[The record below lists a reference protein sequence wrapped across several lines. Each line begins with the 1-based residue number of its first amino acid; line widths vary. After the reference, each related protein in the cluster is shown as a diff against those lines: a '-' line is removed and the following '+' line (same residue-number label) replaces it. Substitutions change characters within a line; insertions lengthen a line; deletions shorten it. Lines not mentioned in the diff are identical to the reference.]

1 MIVLDASALVD
12 VVADRASKDAVLAQ
26 IEQQHIIAPGHQ
38 LAEVSSAVIH
48 LLRAGELDR
57 AAAGRAL
64 SDAASLVQEVI
75 PANREQLMR
84 AFALRDSIRILDGV
98 YVAIAE
104 TYRCPLVT
112 TDGRLA
118 RSNPPCEVIFAGNDG
133 GPSARG

>member
-12 VVADRASKDAVLAQ
+12 VVTDRAPKDIVLGH
-26 IEQQHIIAPGHQ
+26 IEHQRIIAPGHQ

-57 AAAGRAL
+57 AAAERAL
-64 SDAASLVQEVI
+64 GDAAALIQEVI

-84 AFALRDSIRILDGV
+84 AFALRDSLRILDGI
-98 YVAIAE
+98 YVALAE
-104 TYRCPLVT
+104 SYRCPLVT

-118 RSNPPCEVIFAGNDG
+118 RSEAPCEVIFAGVGDE
-133 GPSARG
+133 PSARR